1 MAQLPTTVMTMAQM
15 TKPLPAAQ
23 TQADQQVTTTAHN
36 ANDLDSLSNLMLYQ
50 STWFKTTTTQLDTLA
65 TCQTKLETQTSH
77 QLTTIM
83 AQLEMIKTLMEEQ
96 CNWLD
101 SYNGYEGYDRDQ
113 PVTPD
118 QMHMEA
124 ENYDTTN
131 DTLALQAPDS
141 SQMEDTSTHK

>member
-65 TCQTKLETQTSH
+65 TCQNKLETQTSH

-83 AQLEMIKTLMEEQ
+83 AQLEMIWTLMEEQ
-96 CNWLD
+96 HNWQD
-101 SYNGYEGYDRDQ
+101 SYNDYDGYDQ
-113 PVTPD
+113 EWLFTPN

-124 ENYDTTN
+124 ENYETN
-131 DTLALQAPDS
+131 NDMHASWAAGN
-141 SQMEDTSTHK
+141 SQMEDASTHK

>member
-65 TCQTKLETQTSH
+65 TCQNKLETQTSY

-83 AQLEMIKTLMEEQ
+83 AQLETIKTLMEEQ
-96 CNWLD
+96 CNWQD

-113 PVTPD
+113 PFTPD

-131 DTLALQAPDS
+131 DTLALQAAGS